1 VQLLTNNVALR
12 HLCTLVSIVDV
23 HFYDAQFHSSYNPT
37 TLGTLVLSSCYHP
50 PCSTSPTFWQHT
62 LHVFGNMTPSSASAS
77 ALSDEA
83 QKDSGLRDTEK
94 MQPSTTTN
102 PWDPNAFPDGGTEAW
117 LVVLGAF
124 CAMFVSFGWIGAI
137 GVFQEHYQLN
147 QLRNYSPSEVAW
159 IPAVESFFMFIGGS
173 WVGRMQDLYGP
184 RWLLPIGTF
193 LHVFGLM
200 MASIS
205 KKYYQFLLSQAVCSG
220 IGTSMIFYPA
230 AACLATWFMKKRAA
244 AFGLAACGS
253 GLGGILFPVIVVRL
267 IEDIGFAWTM
277 RTCAF
282 LILFLMIIACFTVKS
297 RIPPQKTPVK
307 ATDFVK
313 PLTEMPFLLLS
324 LVSVLHR
331 CC

>member
-1 VQLLTNNVALR
+1 
-12 HLCTLVSIVDV
+12 
-23 HFYDAQFHSSYNPT
+23 
-37 TLGTLVLSSCYHP
+37 
-50 PCSTSPTFWQHT
+50 
-62 LHVFGNMTPSSASAS
+62 M
-77 ALSDEA
+77 SDEA
-83 QKDSGLRDTEK
+83 QKDSGMRDTEK
-94 MQPSTTTN
+94 MQPSTATN
-102 PWDPNAFPDGGTEAW
+102 PWDPSAFPDGGTEAW

-147 QLRNYSPSEVAW
+147 QLRSYSPSEVAW

-205 KKYYQFLLSQAVCSG
+205 KKYYQFLLSQAICSG

-253 GLGGILFPVIVVRL
+253 GLGGILFPIIVVRL

-282 LILFLMIIACFTVKS
+282 LILFLMIIACLTVKS

-324 LVSVLHR
+324 LVSALHCCCRHMLTFFSR
-331 CC
+331 CSLLLLGYLFHSFSFLLKLTPTAWEP